1 MLTKTLRRIG
11 YAGIAAILIS
21 ASLFATSPAAQQEPV
36 PAEVAGW
43 DFQGEAADLLKEVQ
57 VLSGELHP
65 IADQLTALSRSN
77 VSWVTHAERLNAVR
91 DNINQIGERLKRL
104 QEIRHVTS
112 PMQQQAIDRVVP
124 VAVDLASHTE
134 AAIGHINEHKGYLF
148 APAYKDHLTSIVA
161 GVSDMK
167 SSIDLFMDHADTQ
180 ERLEQLQE
188 KLAVIE
194 S

>member
-11 YAGIAAILIS
+11 YAGIAAILLS
-21 ASLFATSPAAQQEPV
+21 ASVFATSPAPQQESV
-36 PAEVAGW
+36 PAEVADW
-43 DFQGEAADLLKEVQ
+43 DFQAEATDLLKEVQ
-57 VLSGELHP
+57 MLSGELHP

-77 VSWVTHAERLNAVR
+77 VSWVTHGEQLNAVR

-124 VAVDLASHTE
+124 IAVDLASHTE

-188 KLAVIE
+188 KLAPVE